1 MVKMID
7 LQDNLTKTVAVERIA
22 QSERHKPDN
31 DQKQFL
37 QTVQQMA
44 LQQHESTEPMLQQD
58 QIQWNSEKEK
68 SAERQERQDKQRK
81 KKEEKEEKSPISSE
95 HLIDIKV

>member
-31 DQKQFL
+31 DQRQFL
-37 QTVQQMA
+37 QTVQQA
-44 LQQHESTEPMLQQD
+44 AQQQHEATEPMIQQD
-58 QIQWNSEKEK
+58 HVELNSNKEK
-68 SAERQERQDKQRK
+68 PSERQERQDKQRK
-81 KKEEKEEKSPISSE
+81 KRQEKEQESVKSSE